1 MLEGPGV
8 FAVKL
13 VAKCGGC
20 TVSAVASLGR
30 RRWLC
35 LAVYEWN
42 LYGLVSEGPGEQD
55 ADGRLGRYQVRKE
68 QLLCPGMGLWKVYPL
83 SVMKNLFCTQQ

>member
-20 TVSAVASLGR
+20 TVSAVHV
-30 RRWLC
+30 
-35 LAVYEWN
+35 LA
-42 LYGLVSEGPGEQD
+42 G
-55 ADGRLGRYQVRKE
+55 DGG
-68 QLLCPGMGLWKVYPL
+68 
-83 SVMKNLFCTQQ
+83 SA